1 MADKGQATDTEATQP
16 PKLILKA
23 DRKLV
28 AALEAAAD
36 RVTAAER
43 ELAAAREAAAKDV
56 EAAADFKAA
65 AEAEVA
71 AEGARKDALEALRQ
85 KHETLKQKRRERR
98 AKEWELTVFGRI
110 LDLLGKLVSSR

>member
-16 PKLILKA
+16 AKLILKA

-28 AALEAAAD
+28 AAHEAAAD

-71 AEGARKDALEALRQ
+71 AREARDALLEALRRQ
-85 KHETLKQKRRERR
+85 HKVVKETRGKRR